1 MTPQPRRDK
10 HGVPICPWPNGQV
23 TCGKECKHLAL
34 NPLKSACFPAL
45 RQDYERMR
53 VIEEERDDARVLVA
67 AEELK
72 HIIAI
77 TELRRVHARQCLP
90 RRTPNQENEMSPIQ
104 KHWYTVQP
112 TSFNCGYDAAKQGLE
127 PFKPVHAHSKAYPSD
142 GLRRMHCGYLHGFRY
157 GTRKK

>member
-23 TCGKECKHLAL
+23 TCNKECKHYAL
-34 NPLKSACFPAL
+34 TPLKRACFPAL
-45 RQDYERMR
+45 WQDYERMR

-77 TELRRVHARQCLP
+77 TELQRAARKAMLA
-90 RRTPNQENEMSPIQ
+90 Q
-104 KHWYTVQP
+104 K
-112 TSFNCGYDAAKQGLE
+112 DAESGE
-127 PFKPVHAHSKAYPSD
+127 
-142 GLRRMHCGYLHGFRY
+142 
-157 GTRKK
+157 